1 MRFPRFS
8 FFLLCLFC
16 AILLFAFTLLLTS
29 TAPTDLP
36 AKLAS
41 LSLFVLALAMTL
53 EAPLLTRG
61 VQQLGSGANTRDW
74 IRSLLILVFLIF
86 FLMLLERGE
95 RLMDFSEDGFHQ
107 LRQSSIRF
115 LAQRKLSLT
124 VFAMRNRDAE
134 LYGILERFLEVLQT
148 HLPQASVRWIDPS
161 TQPTQARE
169 SGIRT
174 LPSILV
180 QGEADT
186 VLIGRSQLFGN
197 MGKTARGRAFYGESA
212 LVEAVKSLENSQVV
226 HLLFPELG
234 KGPFLDLSA
243 GGYSQFVQLLKSQG
257 FLPSISETLPSTS
270 EPTLV
275 FLPPRK
281 IPLPLSLELVKRIQS
296 GAKTILFFEPSP
308 HQPLG
313 ELSREMEWEYLG
325 FPVVDPLRNAGNEL
339 SFLLPHFGSHPI
351 AARLDNHFPVLLP
364 GTSAFLSNSPRAQPI
379 LRSSSFSW
387 AENPSGGSKNPV
399 FNPESERKGPLDLAL
414 GIGENLVLL
423 ADQGFLSN
431 EFLPHPGNQALILN
445 SLYFLSGRLERASA
459 YPKFISERPLQV
471 PEQTRR
477 NWIALILFLLPL
489 SAWCIG
495 GLLSFLRWRE
505 QYSSK

>member
-115 LAQRKLSLT
+115 LAQRKFSLT

-234 KGPFLDLSA
+234 RVHSWTSRQVDILNSFSFSNPRDSC
-243 GGYSQFVQLLKSQG
+243 
-257 FLPSISETLPSTS
+257 LPSQ
-270 EPTLV
+270 
-275 FLPPRK
+275 K
-281 IPLPLSLELVKRIQS
+281 
-296 GAKTILFFEPSP
+296 LF
-308 HQPLG
+308 HQPLSPPWCSCPP
-313 ELSREMEWEYLG
+313 EKSRSL
-325 FPVVDPLRNAGNEL
+325 FPWNW
-339 SFLLPHFGSHPI
+339 
-351 AARLDNHFPVLLP
+351 
-364 GTSAFLSNSPRAQPI
+364 
-379 LRSSSFSW
+379 SS
-387 AENPSGGSKNPV
+387 
-399 FNPESERKGPLDLAL
+399 
-414 GIGENLVLL
+414 
-423 ADQGFLSN
+423 
-431 EFLPHPGNQALILN
+431 EFNQALRRFCFSN
-445 SLYFLSGRLERASA
+445 PR
-459 YPKFISERPLQV
+459 PISPWENCPAKWNGSTWGFPLWT
-471 PEQTRR
+471 P
-477 NWIALILFLLPL
+477 
-489 SAWCIG
+489 
-495 GLLSFLRWRE
+495 
-505 QYSSK
+505 